1 MSRAVKTIVIALS
14 LVVFLYVALGYVL
27 GQTSDDRSY
36 RALTPFVEVLQR
48 IQQDY
53 VEEPNI
59 QHVTSGALHGLLE
72 ALDPQSSYLSPRE
85 YAEYKK
91 ELQNSHKGETGVELS
106 KRFGYVVVVSVLPD
120 SPAFKA
126 GLRGGDILE
135 SIAGYTTRE
144 MSVSQAQVL
153 LAGEPGTGVKV
164 SVISRNFGTGT
175 QGEDVDIVRREIVV
189 PAIEADRLEGDVAYI
204 RVPALNAGKSAE
216 IRQKLEQFDHQ
227 GVRKLV
233 LDLRECAMGE
243 VAEAVETARLFVPAG
258 TLATLKGQ
266 TVASK
271 DFAAEPA
278 KVVWRYPYAV
288 LTSNGTAGAGEVLAA
303 ALGGNPGASG
313 KVEIVGQR
321 TFGTASEQKLIP
333 LEDGS
338 ALVLTVAKYYT
349 PAGKVILEEGVTPT
363 VEVRDTA
370 DSDDEA
376 AAKPEAP
383 RDDAVLKKAIE
394 ILQGSASHAA
404 RTEPKRQAHLNQR
417 RALVIPA

>member
-1 MSRAVKTIVIALS
+1 MSRAIKTAVIALS

-59 QHVTSGALHGLLE
+59 QVVTSGALHGLLE
-72 ALDPQSSYLSPRE
+72 ALDPRSSYLSPRE

-91 ELQNSHKGETGVELS
+91 ELQNGHKGEIGAEVS

-135 SIAGYTTRE
+135 AIAGFTTRE

-153 LAGEPGTGVKV
+153 LVGEPGTAVKV
-164 SVISRNFGTGT
+164 TVVSRRFGTGT
-175 QGEDVDIVRREIVV
+175 QGEEVDIVRREIAM
-189 PAIEADRLEGDVAYI
+189 PAIEADRFEGDVAYI
-204 RVPALNAGKSAE
+204 RIPALNAGKSVE
-216 IRQKLEQFDHQ
+216 IRQKLEQFDRQ
-227 GVRKLV
+227 GASKLV
-233 LDLRECAMGE
+233 LDLRDCAMGE
-243 VAEAVETARLFVPAG
+243 IAEAVETARLFVPAG
-258 TLATLKGQ
+258 TLTTLKGQ
-266 TVASK
+266 TVKAK
-271 DFAAEPA
+271 EYAAEPA
-278 KVVWRYPYAV
+278 KVVWKHPYVV

-303 ALGGNPGASG
+303 ALGGNPGVSG
-313 KVEIVGQR
+313 KVEIIGQR

-333 LEDGS
+333 LEDGA
-338 ALVLTVAKYYT
+338 ALLLTVAKYHT

-363 VEVRDTA
+363 VEVQDR
-370 DSDDEA
+370 SEPDDE

-383 RDDAVLKKAIE
+383 RDDAVLKKALE
-394 ILQGSASHAA
+394 ILQGSAPRATG
-404 RTEPKRQAHLNQR
+404 TEPKRQTAVL
-417 RALVIPA
+417 